1 VTSIVRR
8 LDDGVAARWINAPSS
23 RMSTAACP
31 IRGVTIDATTEQTIR
46 AASWDAVRALWADG
60 AKPNK
65 EATWDAAVE
74 TAIALVQDLADEA

>member
-1 VTSIVRR
+1 MTQSLETTRAIALAVEIAHEE
-8 LDDGVAARWINAPSS
+8 AAEH
-23 RMSTAACP
+23 
-31 IRGVTIDATTEQTIR
+31 GVTIDATTEQTIR

-65 EATWDAAVE
+65 ETTWDAAVE